1 MVKLNNGLFGNF
13 RGKLG
18 NQYFVIKKGVTGK
31 YMTVGAQINSSPA
44 NPKSHAQM
52 QQRAMFANSIKFYQ
66 RATSNFFR
74 FAFQDRKPNESDYN
88 AFVRH
93 NVSNSLFLSRQR
105 VNSSLFPA
113 LGSNWQLSEGTLSS
127 CFSGETT
134 PYSSGAGFVLAST
147 DNNTVA
153 SYSRYLI
160 DMFGFRPGDIVT
172 FVFVYSPVNA
182 SNVGSLASALDPP
195 AWTVMQ
201 FIVDTSDDTVLTDI
215 SQLSQNTSYVP
226 EIGVQGSSLV
236 VAYDG
241 AGSSWFGVVHT
252 RIENNK
258 LLANTTFLYPSTIAS
273 TLINSMRRASVINE
287 AMESWQANESA
298 LLSGTLANGT
308 MEVTGDGVQT
318 VNGATVPYRND
329 TLSFGATVTWPLTG
343 TNLTQY
349 SAADFRVANGRV
361 ISYSASSD
369 TAATISFTLAEFIGE
384 GYGRWQLIQGSTTL
398 AYGTVFGV

>member
-13 RGKLG
+13 RGRLG

-31 YMTVGAQINSSPA
+31 YQTVGAQINSSPA

-52 QQRAMFANSIKFYQ
+52 QQRAMFANAIKFYQ

-74 FAFQDRKPNESDYN
+74 FAFQDKHPNESDYN

-127 CFSGETT
+127 CFGGETT
-134 PYSSGAGFVLAST
+134 SYSDGAGFILAHIDT
-147 DNNTVA
+147 PDVA
-153 SYSRYLI
+153 TYSSWLI
-160 DMFGFRPGDIVT
+160 DNCGYRAGDIVT

-182 SNVGSLASALDPP
+182 TNVGSIESSLDPP

-201 FIVDTSDDTVLTDI
+201 FIVDTSDDTPLSHV
-215 SQLSQNTSYVP
+215 SVLSQNNSYVP
-226 EIGVQGSSLV
+226 EIVTQDSYVV
-236 VAYDG
+236 VAFDG

-252 RIENNK
+252 RLENNK

-273 TLINSMRRASVINE
+273 TLVNSVRRASVINE
-287 AMESWQANESA
+287 AMESWQANDSA

-308 MEVTGDGVQT
+308 MVATGEGVLT
-318 VNGATVPYRND
+318 VNGVTIPYKND
-329 TLSFGATVTWPLTG
+329 TLSFGATVTWQLTG

-349 SAADFRVANGRV
+349 SASDFRVANGKV
-361 ISYSASSD
+361 NSYSASSD
-369 TAATISFTLAEFIGE
+369 TAATISFTLDEFVGE

-398 AYGTVFGV
+398 AYGTPFSV